1 MEIRRSAARVTVS
14 SPPKITKNTKEKMII
29 MNVKAFTLIAAVVF
43 LTVFF
48 QPAVAQDDFKPQTV
62 FLVRHAEREDEPR
75 QDPPLKKE
83 GVARSQELNRLLGAA
98 GIKAVITSQFA
109 RTRQTAEPLAT
120 KLGLT
125 PLSISLKSNPANPRQ
140 IAEES
145 TREVVNKILERSGES
160 VLVVG
165 HSNSIPDVIKML
177 GGDLVPTIDDRKFD
191 DLFIVTVYAKG
202 KAKVAQLRY
211 GAE

>member
-1 MEIRRSAARVTVS
+1 M
-14 SPPKITKNTKEKMII
+14 KTK
-29 MNVKAFTLIAAVVF
+29 TLILMMIAMVAVF
-43 LTVFF
+43 C
-48 QPAVAQDDFKPQTV
+48 QPAVAEDEFKPIIV
-62 FLVRHAEREDEPR
+62 FLIRHAERQDEPR
-75 QDPPLKKE
+75 QDPPLTDA
-83 GVARSQELNRLLGAA
+83 GVARSQALARLLSNA
-98 GIKAVITSQFA
+98 GVKAIFTSQFT
-109 RTRQTAEPLAT
+109 RTKQTAEPLAS

-125 PLSISLKSNPANPRQ
+125 VTPFTLKLNPSNPRQ

-145 TREVVNKILERSGES
+145 TAEVANKILERSGQS

-177 GGDLVPTIDDRKFD
+177 GGDTVPTIDERKFD

-202 KAKVAQLRY
+202 KAKVVQMKY

>member
-1 MEIRRSAARVTVS
+1 
-14 SPPKITKNTKEKMII
+14 
-29 MNVKAFTLIAAVVF
+29 MNKKSLTLIALIFLAVF
-43 LTVFF
+43 SQSAFS
-48 QPAVAQDDFKPQTV
+48 QDDFKPKTV
-62 FLVRHAEREDEPR
+62 FLIRHAEREDEPR

-83 GVARSQELNRLLGAA
+83 GVARSQELARLLGNT
-98 GIKAVITSQFA
+98 GIKSIYTSQFT
-109 RTRQTAEPLAT
+109 RTKLTAEPLAT

-125 PLSISLKSNPANPRQ
+125 VAPISLKSNPTNPRL

-145 TREVVNKILERSGES
+145 TAEVVNKIMERPGEN

-177 GGDLVPTIDDRKFD
+177 GGDVVPTIDERKFD

-202 KAKVAQLRY
+202 KAKVTQMKY
-211 GAE
+211 GVE

>member
-1 MEIRRSAARVTVS
+1 MV
-14 SPPKITKNTKEKMII
+14 
-29 MNVKAFTLIAAVVF
+29 IAMVAVF
-43 LTVFF
+43 C
-48 QPAVAQDDFKPQTV
+48 QPAVAQDDFKPITV
-62 FLVRHAEREDEPR
+62 FLIRHAERQDEPR
-75 QDPPLKKE
+75 QDPPLTDA
-83 GVARSQELNRLLGAA
+83 GVARSQALARLLSNA
-98 GIKAVITSQFA
+98 GVKAIFTSQFT
-109 RTRQTAEPLAT
+109 RTKQTGEPLAT

-125 PLSISLKSNPANPRQ
+125 VTPFTLKLNPSNPRQ

-145 TREVVNKILERSGES
+145 TAEVTNKILERSGQS

-177 GGDLVPTIDDRKFD
+177 GGDTVPTIDERKFD

-202 KAKVAQLRY
+202 KAKVVQMKY

>member
-1 MEIRRSAARVTVS
+1 MNR
-14 SPPKITKNTKEKMII
+14 KIL
-29 MNVKAFTLIAAVVF
+29 TLIALLICAGVF
-43 LTVFF
+43 SQLTT
-48 QPAVAQDDFKPQTV
+48 AQDDFKPKTV
-62 FLVRHAEREDEPR
+62 FLIRHAEKEDEPR

-83 GVARSQELNRLLGAA
+83 GVARSQELARLLGNA
-98 GIKAVITSQFA
+98 GIKAIYTSQFA
-109 RTRQTAEPLAT
+109 RTKLTAEPLAA

-125 PLSISLKSNPANPRQ
+125 TATISLKSNPANPRL

-145 TREVVNKILERSGES
+145 TAEVVNRLLQGPGEN

-177 GGDLVPTIDDRKFD
+177 GGDVVPTIDERKFD

-202 KAKVAQLRY
+202 KARVTHMKY